1 MRQFWLLVQYRIC
14 TVWVLKIVMCCLIQF
29 EIIFYLL
36 STKVF
41 NFTKSKHIHVCAD
54 ASVGI
59 AYVSFHADGNP
70 LQSKSYDLM
79 LMP

>member
-1 MRQFWLLVQYRIC
+1 M
-14 TVWVLKIVMCCLIQF
+14 
-29 EIIFYLL
+29 
-36 STKVF
+36 
-41 NFTKSKHIHVCAD
+41 CAD

-59 AYVSFHADGNP
+59 AYASLHAGNP